1 MYMNDIPQSFPFSG
15 LSGRSF
21 LIRIY
26 FSNNN
31 LLWYCYWLLLF
42 YWREKFCRPRKS
54 IEREKKRLSNNEAVQ
69 NVRAGVLRVY
79 RMVGGSGPI
88 PPLPNWIKPISRNN
102 VQSPVCNL
110 FITQIIKRSIPYS
123 LLTL

>member
-15 LSGRSF
+15 LSLVDPFPFASIF
-21 LIRIY
+21 QTTIY
-26 FSNNN
+26 FDIVIGCFYSIDVKNFVAQEKVSN
-31 LLWYCYWLLLF
+31 
-42 YWREKFCRPRKS
+42 EK
-54 IEREKKRLSNNEAVQ
+54 KKRLSNNEAVQ

-110 FITQIIKRSIPYS
+110 FITQII
-123 LLTL
+123 